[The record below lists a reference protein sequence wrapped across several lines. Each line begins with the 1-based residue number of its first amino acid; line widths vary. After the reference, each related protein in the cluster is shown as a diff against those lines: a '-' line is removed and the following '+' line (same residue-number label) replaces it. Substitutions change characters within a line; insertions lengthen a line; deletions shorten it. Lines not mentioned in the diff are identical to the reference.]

1 MSQRFFTACLEP
13 HLLYHL
19 WHHHLWVTHVHD
31 FHTYNS
37 LYTYTSDHTQKGA
50 MAMETGLKNIEFPQK
65 IQKNKILFP
74 LLICSLSFAVI

>member
-19 WHHHLWVTHVHD
+19 WHHHLWVIHVHD

-37 LYTYTSDHTQKGA
+37 LYTYTLDHTQKGA
-50 MAMETGLKNIEFPQK
+50 MAMETGLKKHWISTENSKE
-65 IQKNKILFP
+65 
-74 LLICSLSFAVI
+74 

>member
-31 FHTYNS
+31 FHTYNN

-50 MAMETGLKNIEFPQK
+50 MAMETGL
-65 IQKNKILFP
+65 
-74 LLICSLSFAVI
+74 